1 MEKEK
6 KKKPYYL
13 IVVGIALIIMYFV
26 FKDSLEDILVEI
38 KNIELNT
45 IFKLMILGFIP
56 FLIEPIIIKM
66 LLKDE
71 KDLTYRKALS
81 STFNAWFYRGVTFGT
96 GTQIAQVAFLK
107 GNNISVGKSMSA
119 LTFMYLFQKIAVVI
133 MGLLGFFINKAFI
146 KEVYASASKYILL
159 TILLAFLIA
168 VFLVLLNMSKKFHE
182 LLVGLLRKISKKEN
196 YQEKIDKL
204 ENEFTQLREESK
216 FIVDNKKLIALAI
229 GLQMVKLLQW
239 YMVPY
244 VLIKATGKSLAFV
257 QVVGTMA
264 IVMMIIGVIPS
275 TGGVGSTEFA
285 FILLFTQLIGAVKAK
300 SYSLIYR
307 AVTFYYP
314 FLLGMI
320 YMIMYRLITTIKV
333 KHS

>member
-1 MEKEK
+1 METNK

-13 IVVGIALIIMYFV
+13 IVVAIALVIMYFV
-26 FKDSLEDILVEI
+26 FRDSLEDIIGEI
-38 KNIELNT
+38 KNIDFNT
-45 IFKLMILGFIP
+45 IIKLMILGFIP
-56 FLIEPIIIKM
+56 FLIEPLIIKM

-71 KDLTYRKALS
+71 KELTYRRALS

-107 GNNISVGKSMSA
+107 KYDISVGKSMSA

-133 MGLLGFFINKAFI
+133 MGLMGYLINRAFI
-146 KEVYASASKYILL
+146 KKVYDSAAKYILL
-159 TILLAFLIA
+159 TILLAFIIA
-168 VFLVLLNMSKKFHE
+168 VFLVLLNMSKKFHQF
-182 LLVGLLRKISKKEN
+182 LIGLLRKISQKEV

-204 ENEFTQLREESK
+204 ENEFEKLREESK
-216 FIVDNKKLIALAI
+216 FIVENKKMIVLAI
-229 GLQMVKLLQW
+229 VLQMTKLLQW

-244 VLIKATGKSLAFV
+244 VLIRALGKSMGFIEI
-257 QVVGTMA
+257 VGTMA

-285 FILLFTQLIGAVKAK
+285 FILLFTQIIGAVKAK

-320 YMIMYRLITTIKV
+320 YMIMYRLITTIKEE
-333 KHS
+333 HS